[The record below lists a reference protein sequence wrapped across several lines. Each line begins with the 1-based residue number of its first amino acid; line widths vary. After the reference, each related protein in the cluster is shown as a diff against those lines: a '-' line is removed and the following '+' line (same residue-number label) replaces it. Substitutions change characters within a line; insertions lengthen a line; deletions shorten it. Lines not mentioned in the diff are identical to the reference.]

1 MVSSPSGPALLFA
14 LALASV
20 GLLQHVCQTQTVD
33 QTITAFQFVQ
43 PIPGSLV
50 DTTLTVSMGDNVTMQ
65 CNYPTDVKRS
75 VRILRW
81 HPDKTQMTKFN
92 TRKSTPIVVD
102 KDFDVYFLA
111 LMSQFHEFNDRL
123 SSNYDPYTSTVT
135 FSIRNFQY
143 EDAGEFGCVAT
154 KGQAMS
160 QTANLTIRVKD
171 KVIYPDLV
179 GNEQTF
185 LSIPT
190 GQTVQNTVNCSLYH
204 VYGLENAQDY
214 AWFDTCELFDAR
226 GVKLLTPKC
235 SGNTVRGSMV
245 DKTNFTDPYRYG
257 DYWPRSFERTTIQA
271 TFPITSSFYNK
282 TITCFAKRN
291 DNVTRS
297 DFMAIVQPGT
307 DLHLD
312 PANFRCTPHH
322 VGVAINNMTTFSCV
336 VLEPNYRKG
345 SLFWEVIVPPARAG
359 LAESVH
365 RCKSSADCYALK
377 NVWILDVTSVEEN
390 LYVTALTARLQ
401 VRADVN
407 TAKYRYRL
415 VAEYPMRSF
424 RSDNFT
430 MQAVNTAQSGAVQG
444 GGKGAAPPMSFSAPV
459 FFVTVLAALF
469 FFLSDRV

>member
-1 MVSSPSGPALLFA
+1 MLSSLSGPALLFA

-20 GLLQHVCQTQTVD
+20 GLQQHVCHTQTVD
-33 QTITAFQFVQ
+33 STIAAFQFVP

-50 DTTLTVSMGDNVTMQ
+50 DTTLTVSMGDNVSMQ
-65 CNYPTDVKRS
+65 CNYPADTKRS

-111 LMSQFHEFNDRL
+111 LMGQFSEFSERL

-135 FSIRNFQY
+135 FTIRNFQY
-143 EDAGEFGCVAT
+143 EDAGDFGCVAT
-154 KGQAMS
+154 RGQTMS

-185 LSIPT
+185 LPIST
-190 GQTVQNTVNCSLYH
+190 GQTVQKTVNCSLYH
-204 VYGLENAQDY
+204 VYGLENAQEY
-214 AWFDTCELFDAR
+214 GWFDTCELFDAR
-226 GVKLLTPKC
+226 GAKLVTPKC
-235 SGNTVRGSMV
+235 SGNIVRGSLV
-245 DKTNFTDPYRYG
+245 DKTNFTDQYRYG
-257 DYWPRSFERTTIQA
+257 EYWPRSFDRTTIQA

-282 TITCFAKRN
+282 TITCFGKCN

-297 DFMAIVQPGT
+297 DFMAIVQPGV

-322 VGVAINNMTTFSCV
+322 VGVAINNMTAFSCV
-336 VLEPNYRKG
+336 VFEPNYRKG
-345 SLFWEVIVPPARAG
+345 SIYWEVIVPPARAG
-359 LAESVH
+359 LQESVH
-365 RCKSSADCYALK
+365 RCKSTADCYSLK
-377 NVWILDVTSVEEN
+377 NIWVSDVTSVAEN

-401 VRADVN
+401 VRADAN

-415 VAEYPMRSF
+415 VAEYPTRSY

-430 MQAVNTAQSGAVQG
+430 MLAVNTAQSGAVQG
-444 GGKGAAPPMSFSAPV
+444 KNSAAPVSFSAPI
-459 FFVTVLAALF
+459 FFLTVLAAVF
-469 FFLSDRV
+469 SFSVTASS